1 MTLTKQERYCT
12 SASPPDYDSDTDPPC
27 LPDSG
32 SDSEDDVPAAKAR
45 RQGAPQARPGAW
57 GRRGALVVEDGGGD
71 TFRQM
76 AQAFQADRDVKGL
89 NKKKSNNVWGS
100 VVQEESIADSI
111 GSFGV
116 GRQLKDLGSDR
127 GAETYDFTLVAKA
140 RREERERLRR
150 EGEAGRE
157 AGLDTEMD
165 NYWSRREERSK
176 SRSRSR
182 SAEREEEMQEGK
194 EMQQTK
200 EVKESE
206 EMQEEGQAR
215 GTKRSVK
222 DRLGK
227 RADGGL
233 AKVPIDRFKQEKLAA
248 PGAPTQVVDIA
259 EISLVEGTDQDFGEE
274 VAERL
279 REEKEEMIVDL
290 VKVVGRRVV
299 WEFFQETQK
308 VEREGGMVINNG
320 ARRRTPGGVML
331 HLLRKTERPELKDK
345 LRKFF
350 NDSQKEDRRKILA
363 AKKRKEKNFD
373 KEMAEF
379 LTARKQLKEAKAEDG
394 AMEEDGEAAPDGD
407 EAAELAPLPNVL
419 SMIASSMATAAA
431 EEPKKASVT
440 RVSSFKE
447 PEAPPNSVERA
458 ERLSPVS
465 REERDL
471 LDYDEDDFLGTAG
484 DTEDIELF

>member
-1 MTLTKQERYCT
+1 M
-12 SASPPDYDSDTDPPC
+12 
-27 LPDSG
+27 
-32 SDSEDDVPAAKAR
+32 PAAKAR
-45 RQGAPQARPGAW
+45 RQGAPQAPQARPGAW

-89 NKKKSNNVWGS
+89 NRKKSNNVWGS

-127 GAETYDFTLVAKA
+127 GAETYDFTLVAKD

-157 AGLDTEMD
+157 AGLDTDMD
-165 NYWSRREERSK
+165 NYWGRREER

-194 EMQQTK
+194 EMQDTK
-200 EVKESE
+200 EVKEGE
-206 EMQEEGQAR
+206 EMQEDEEGQAR

-227 RADGGL
+227 RAGGGL
-233 AKVPIDRFKQEKLAA
+233 AKVPMDRFKQEKMAA
-248 PGAPTQVVDIA
+248 VGAPTQVVDIA

-274 VAERL
+274 VADRL
-279 REEKEEMIVDL
+279 KEDKEDMIIDL

-350 NDSQKEDRRKILA
+350 NDSQKEDKRKILA
-363 AKKRKEKNFD
+363 AKKRKDKNFD

-379 LTARKQLKEAKAEDG
+379 LTARKQLQETKPEGG
-394 AMEEDGEAAPDGD
+394 AMEEDGEAAADGD
-407 EAAELAPLPNVL
+407 EADELAPLPNVL

-431 EEPKKASVT
+431 EEPKTKASVT

-471 LDYDEDDFLGTAG
+471 LDYDEDDFLATAG

>member
-1 MTLTKQERYCT
+1 M
-12 SASPPDYDSDTDPPC
+12 
-27 LPDSG
+27 
-32 SDSEDDVPAAKAR
+32 PAAKAR
-45 RQGAPQARPGAW
+45 RQGAPQAPQARPGAW

-89 NKKKSNNVWGS
+89 NRKKSNNVWGS

-127 GAETYDFTLVAKA
+127 GAETYDFTLVAKD

-157 AGLDTEMD
+157 AGLDTDMD
-165 NYWSRREERSK
+165 NYWGRREER

-194 EMQQTK
+194 EMQDTK
-200 EVKESE
+200 GVKEGE
-206 EMQEEGQAR
+206 EMQEDEEGQAR

-227 RADGGL
+227 RAGGGL
-233 AKVPIDRFKQEKLAA
+233 AKVPMDRFKQEKMAA
-248 PGAPTQVVDIA
+248 VGAPTQVVDIA

-274 VAERL
+274 VADRL
-279 REEKEEMIVDL
+279 KEDKEDMIIDL

-350 NDSQKEDRRKILA
+350 NDSQKEDKRKILA
-363 AKKRKEKNFD
+363 AKKRKDKNFD

-379 LTARKQLKEAKAEDG
+379 LTARKQLQETKPEGG
-394 AMEEDGEAAPDGD
+394 AMEEDGEAAADGD
-407 EAAELAPLPNVL
+407 EADELAPLPNVL

-431 EEPKKASVT
+431 EEPKTKASVT

-471 LDYDEDDFLGTAG
+471 LDYDEDDFLATAG

>member
-1 MTLTKQERYCT
+1 
-12 SASPPDYDSDTDPPC
+12 
-27 LPDSG
+27 
-32 SDSEDDVPAAKAR
+32 VPAAKAR
-45 RQGAPQARPGAW
+45 RQGAPQAPQARPGAW

-89 NKKKSNNVWGS
+89 NRKKSNNVWGS

-127 GAETYDFTLVAKA
+127 GAETYDFTLVAKD

-157 AGLDTEMD
+157 AGLDTDMD
-165 NYWSRREERSK
+165 NYWGRREER

-194 EMQQTK
+194 DMQGTK
-200 EVKESE
+200 KVKEGE
-206 EMQEEGQAR
+206 EMQEDEEGQAR

-227 RADGGL
+227 RAGGGL
-233 AKVPIDRFKQEKLAA
+233 AKVPMDRFKQEKMAA
-248 PGAPTQVVDIA
+248 VGAPTQVVDIA

-274 VAERL
+274 VADRL
-279 REEKEEMIVDL
+279 KEDKEDMIIDL

-350 NDSQKEDRRKILA
+350 NDSQKEDKRKILA
-363 AKKRKEKNFD
+363 AKKRKDKNFD

-379 LTARKQLKEAKAEDG
+379 LTARKQLQETKPEGG
-394 AMEEDGEAAPDGD
+394 AMEEDGEAAADGD
-407 EAAELAPLPNVL
+407 EADELAPLPNVL

-431 EEPKKASVT
+431 EEPKTKASVT

-471 LDYDEDDFLGTAG
+471 LDYDEDDFLATAG

>member
-1 MTLTKQERYCT
+1 M
-12 SASPPDYDSDTDPPC
+12 
-27 LPDSG
+27 
-32 SDSEDDVPAAKAR
+32 PAAKAR
-45 RQGAPQARPGAW
+45 RQGAPQAPQARPGAW

-89 NKKKSNNVWGS
+89 NRKKSNNVWGS

-127 GAETYDFTLVAKA
+127 GAETYDFTLVAKD

-157 AGLDTEMD
+157 AGLDTDMD
-165 NYWSRREERSK
+165 NYWGRREER

-194 EMQQTK
+194 EMQDTK
-200 EVKESE
+200 GVKEGE
-206 EMQEEGQAR
+206 EMQEEEEGQAR

-227 RADGGL
+227 RAGGGL
-233 AKVPIDRFKQEKLAA
+233 AKVPMDRFKQEKMAA
-248 PGAPTQVVDIA
+248 VGAPTQVVDIA

-274 VAERL
+274 VADRL
-279 REEKEEMIVDL
+279 KEDKEDMIIDL

-350 NDSQKEDRRKILA
+350 NDSQKEDKRKILA
-363 AKKRKEKNFD
+363 AKKRKDKNFD

-379 LTARKQLKEAKAEDG
+379 LTARKQLQETKPEGG
-394 AMEEDGEAAPDGD
+394 AMEEDGEAAADGD
-407 EAAELAPLPNVL
+407 EADELAPLPNVL

-431 EEPKKASVT
+431 EEPKTKASVT

-471 LDYDEDDFLGTAG
+471 LDYDEDDFLATAG